1 MYYNFFTLYLVPIFL
16 CFLYRQKIYEKLTH
30 QTTADMSNIGKAHTS
45 LNVMK
50 KPLSLFS
57 KNPPTGFRR
66 NGYCDVPPEDT
77 GNHSVAATLTDPF
90 LDFTASRGNNL
101 RSIGLTEGQKWCLCA
116 SRWKEA
122 MEAAQ
127 NEQGQSVV
135 PKVHLHAT
143 HERALDAVSM
153 EDLKKYA
160 AEPEVGN
167 ASTVPQ
173 SRNGNSM
180 PGGVPTKERTELANR
195 EEMTSKV

>member
-1 MYYNFFTLYLVPIFL
+1 
-16 CFLYRQKIYEKLTH
+16 
-30 QTTADMSNIGKAHTS
+30 
-45 LNVMK
+45 MK

-77 GNHSVAATLTDPF
+77 GNHSVAGTFPLSFSIPSHKKTNGKQKATLTDPF